1 MPSRVSVRQ
10 RADRIAAKREMGM
23 YIYTTLGPF
32 KDDIR
37 RGAISSGSE
46 LQQRVYQA
54 GFDGIELSLGMLYE
68 PTGQSLLESIDFG
81 NVTFHSDHNEFSLG
95 SQNPYRRRAAV
106 EQLGDEIAACIDKGV
121 RVLTFHPGY
130 HGKRVSRQQAHEN
143 VIAALG
149 EVIRAHTVALD
160 SGNVTLSIENMG
172 ASEDKL
178 CRTPEELKQV
188 LDAHPALSLTF
199 DIAHCAYNQ
208 SDCDEFLDKLGERV
222 RHVHV
227 SGYRAG
233 LPHKK
238 VALDESEVDMRP
250 VIQRLNRDGMIF
262 CIESNALEVACRSK
276 AVLESLRDS

>member
-1 MPSRVSVRQ
+1 
-10 RADRIAAKREMGM
+10 M

-32 KDDIR
+32 TDDIR
-37 RGAISSGSE
+37 QGAISSGRE
-46 LQQRVYQA
+46 LQQRVYEA

-68 PTGQSLLESIDFG
+68 PTGQNLLESIDFG

-106 EQLGDEIAACIDKGV
+106 EQLGDEVAVCIDKRV
-121 RVLTFHPGY
+121 PVLTFHPGY
-130 HGKRVSRQQAHEN
+130 QGKRVSRHQAHASA
-143 VIAALG
+143 IAALG
-149 EVIRAHTVALD
+149 EVIAAHTVALE

-178 CRTPEELKQV
+178 CRTPEELEQV
-188 LDAHPALSLTF
+188 LAAHPALSVTF

-208 SDCDEFLDKLGERV
+208 LDTGEFLDKLGERV

-227 SGYRAG
+227 SGYRPG

-238 VALDESEVDMRP
+238 VALYESEVDMRP
-250 VIQRLNRDGMIF
+250 IIQRLNRDGMIF
-262 CIESNALEVACRSK
+262 CIESSALEVACRSK